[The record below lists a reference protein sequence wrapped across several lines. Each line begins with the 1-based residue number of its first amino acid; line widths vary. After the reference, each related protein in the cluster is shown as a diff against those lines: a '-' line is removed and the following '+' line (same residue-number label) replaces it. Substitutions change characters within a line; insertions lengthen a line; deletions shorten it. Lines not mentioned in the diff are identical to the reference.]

1 MVAPQLV
8 ILAVI
13 LPLESSRIL
22 GSVAIDAAGRGT
34 LLRALAL
41 RPTLF
46 RGRFDCLRERT
57 DLCFLSLFRG
67 WGRSLS
73 IHPNA
78 HTSRSPG
85 YWQPVGTTMND
96 RFRNKPGQNQ

>member
-1 MVAPQLV
+1 MVAPQLA

-22 GSVAIDAAGRGT
+22 GSAAIDAAGRGRT

-46 RGRFDCLRERT
+46 RGRFDCFGESG
-57 DLCFLSLFRG
+57 FIFSALFP
-67 WGRSLS
+67 W
-73 IHPNA
+73 
-78 HTSRSPG
+78 
-85 YWQPVGTTMND
+85 VGSGLYLPKSVPTLQLN
-96 RFRNKPGQNQ
+96 

>member
-22 GSVAIDAAGRGT
+22 GSVAIDAAGRGRT

-73 IHPNA
+73 IYPSERTHFKVSGVLA
-78 HTSRSPG
+78 TCGDHHE
-85 YWQPVGTTMND
+85 
-96 RFRNKPGQNQ
+96 